1 MWAERRSDRP
11 TCTRQPTVT
20 LKPLSP
26 DASPPWL
33 RRAARGALAGVLF
46 VSMTALASPL
56 LVYSTGFEPPAF
68 RTNAALVPQG
78 GWIGDTAGAD
88 WIVEGFFEGSGQ
100 QALLGYWQPEGSS
113 PTVSVWK
120 PLSFD
125 PVAAGLPIVTFKVS
139 FAIYDC
145 TAANLAFRDTFRW
158 SVYNLTNRL
167 FSLDFDNATQEI
179 YFQLDDNQFVF
190 ANASFARVD
199 PKTGSGLYDLAVVM
213 DFAQNLWSATL
224 NDEPL
229 VDSKPITTKGAA
241 LTLGDI
247 DAVWIANHDERFG
260 DNYLIFDNYRIEADS
275 AVPQVFRLEVLG
287 RQPGVGCALRLHGEE
302 GRRYAIDASTGFSG
316 WTALKTN
323 TVTDGFFDFVDGG
336 AATLV
341 ARFYRARSVAP

>member
-1 MWAERRSDRP
+1 MTLEPVSPEAFPRWPGWA
-11 TCTRQPTVT
+11 V
-20 LKPLSP
+20 
-26 DASPPWL
+26 W
-33 RRAARGALAGVLF
+33 GALIGAVL
-46 VSMTALASPL
+46 VPL
-56 LVYSTGFEPPAF
+56 TVVANPLWVYSTGFEPPAF
-68 RTNAALVPQG
+68 RTNAALVPQA
-78 GWIGDTAGAD
+78 GWIGDTPGAD

-113 PTVSVWK
+113 LTVSVWR

-125 PVAAGLPIVTFKVS
+125 PIAAGLPVVTFKVS

-145 TAANLAFRDTFRW
+145 TAANLAFRDSFRW
-158 SVYNLTNRL
+158 SVYNAGSATNTTSQRL

-179 YFQLDDNQFVF
+179 YYQLDDNRFVF
-190 ANASFARVD
+190 ADASFVRVNPD
-199 PKTGSGLYDLAVVM
+199 TGSGLYDLAVVM